1 LSFHGQVPGHFLSRT
16 GALIFLLSWKELLYE
31 NADNFDADAHPSCME
46 LTNEPVKLM
55 LMPLVIRMMM
65 GKVKNAIKT
74 FKFPLTEEKHVLQVV
89 N

>member
-1 LSFHGQVPGHFLSRT
+1 
-16 GALIFLLSWKELLYE
+16 
-31 NADNFDADAHPSCME
+31 ME